1 MANQV
6 TGYDGTFALQLRR
19 LMDKSPKTGRSVTQK
34 ELGEAVGVRAQTIS
48 LYINGNTQPAP
59 DTLVKMAEFFGVSVD
74 YLLTGISAENIDINA
89 TLGLSEDAIAM
100 LKRAH
105 EYDKPTGEFATPTEL
120 INDLFAD
127 KTFYEFLDDL
137 SYKAAKLRIIQRH
150 TAEKPKTDSEP
161 DLEGYYIYD
170 IQMYVQE
177 YIRKQLVKHGLIID
191 TK

>member
-6 TGYDGTFALQLRR
+6 TGYDGIFALQLRK
-19 LMDKSPKTGRSVTQK
+19 LMDNNPKTGHAVTQK
-34 ELGEAVGVRAQTIS
+34 ELGEAVGVRPQTIS

-59 DTLVKMAEFFGVSVD
+59 DTLVKTAEFFGVSVD
-74 YLLTGISAENIDINA
+74 YLLTGISADNIDINA
-89 TLGLSEDAIAM
+89 ALGLSEDAIAM

-105 EYDKPTGEFATPTEL
+105 EYGKDTGEFPVPIEL

-127 KTFYEFLDDL
+127 KSFYEFLEEL
-137 SYKAAKLRIIQRH
+137 SYKATKLRIMQRH
-150 TAEKPKTDSEP
+150 TASKPKLDSEP

-170 IQMYVQE
+170 LQMYVQE
-177 YIRKQLVKHGLIID
+177 FIRDQLVKHELIID